1 MEFTELTDRQRRQIL
16 DAIAGTFFHPDSMY
30 VGNTLDLLSALYDP
44 ETGYA
49 LTQHYYVG
57 PIVTKDAAEEGFL
70 LLHDG
75 CVRMLARADC
85 PDALRQ
91 MIEIYQ
97 TRSRE
102 RNAFDSDLLSRYAL
116 TDANGEPVRTG
127 AGYLARF
134 LQSYTPVPD
143 ERMAEPVKRPEI
155 SAPDAEPAAPPEPDM
170 ITAEQPD
177 DALHLLLERQRSGR
191 LPVKP
196 LALTVSLVLF
206 LAGLLMMLIA
216 LLLQSGNIIN

>member
-16 DAIAGTFFHPDSMY
+16 DAIAGTYFHPESMY

-44 ETGYA
+44 ETDCA
-49 LTQHYYVG
+49 LTQYYYVG

-97 TRSRE
+97 ARSRE
-102 RNAFDSDLLSRYAL
+102 RDAFDSDLLSRYAL

-127 AGYLARF
+127 AGYFAWF
-134 LQSYTPVPD
+134 LQSYTPMPD
-143 ERMAEPVKRPEI
+143 EHMTEQVKLPETG
-155 SAPDAEPAAPPEPDM
+155 APAAEPAVLPEVN
-170 ITAEQPD
+170 IIAAEQPED
-177 DALHLLLERQRSGR
+177 ELHLLFERLRSGR
-191 LPVKP
+191 LPVKR
-196 LALTVSLVLF
+196 LALTVSLVLI
-206 LAGLLMMLIA
+206 LAGLLMMLTA
-216 LLLQSGNIIN
+216 FLLQSL

>member
-44 ETGYA
+44 ETDCA

-85 PDALRQ
+85 SDALRQ

-97 TRSRE
+97 AHSRE
-102 RNAFDSDLLSRYAL
+102 RIAFDSDLLSRYAL

-127 AGYLARF
+127 AGYLVWF

-143 ERMAEPVKRPEI
+143 EHMAEPVKLPEI
-155 SAPDAEPAAPPEPDM
+155 STPAAEPAVLPEVN
-170 ITAEQPD
+170 IIAAEQPED
-177 DALHLLLERQRSGR
+177 EPHLLFERLRSGR
-191 LPVKP
+191 LPVKR
-196 LALTVSLVLF
+196 LALTVSLVLI
-206 LAGLLMMLIA
+206 LAGLLMMLTA
-216 LLLQSGNIIN
+216 FLLQSL

>member
-16 DAIAGTFFHPDSMY
+16 GAIAGTFFHPDSMY

-127 AGYLARF
+127 AGYLAWF

-155 SAPDAEPAAPPEPDM
+155 SAPDAEPDM

-196 LALTVSLVLF
+196 LALTVSLVLI
-206 LAGLLMMLIA
+206 LAGLLMMLTA
-216 LLLQSGNIIN
+216 FLLQSGNIIN

>member
-44 ETGYA
+44 ETDCA

-70 LLHDG
+70 LLHDV

-97 TRSRE
+97 ARSRE
-102 RNAFDSDLLSRYAL
+102 RAAFDSDLLSRYAL

-127 AGYLARF
+127 AGYLAWF

-143 ERMAEPVKRPEI
+143 EHMAEQVKLSEI
-155 SAPDAEPAAPPEPDM
+155 STPAPEPAVLPEVN
-170 ITAEQPD
+170 IIAAEQPE
-177 DALHLLLERQRSGR
+177 DAPPLLFERLRSGR
-191 LPVKP
+191 LPVKR
-196 LALTVSLVLF
+196 LALTVSLVLI
-206 LAGLLMMLIA
+206 LAGLLMMLTA
-216 LLLQSGNIIN
+216 FLLQSNIIN